1 MNKNVAGI
9 LSAAAVLTMLAGC
22 TAYDRTKDQFTQ
34 PVVKDVKK
42 GMTRSQVA
50 AIAGKP
56 SSEVTMI
63 HAKGTCQTYILGQRD
78 GKAETYFV
86 ALDDTGHVINSG
98 YRPVLNTT
106 PIRRHLRRS
115 NPACLR
121 MLTNRPM
128 GRFFYA
134 SENLISLRELFA
146 RNVKG
151 VNKSGQ

>member
-63 HAKGTCQTYILGQRD
+63 HARGTCQTYIPVNVMVRQRP
-78 GKAETYFV
+78 TS
-86 ALDDTGHVINSG
+86 LRWM
-98 YRPVLNTT
+98 RPV
-106 PIRRHLRRS
+106 
-115 NPACLR
+115 
-121 MLTNRPM
+121 M
-128 GRFFYA
+128 
-134 SENLISLRELFA
+134 
-146 RNVKG
+146 
-151 VNKSGQ
+151 

>member
-56 SSEVTMI
+56 SSEVTIFMRKGPARPTFWVNVMVRQKPTLSPWMI
-63 HAKGTCQTYILGQRD
+63 
-78 GKAETYFV
+78 
-86 ALDDTGHVINSG
+86 
-98 YRPVLNTT
+98 PV
-106 PIRRHLRRS
+106 
-115 NPACLR
+115 
-121 MLTNRPM
+121 M
-128 GRFFYA
+128 
-134 SENLISLRELFA
+134 
-146 RNVKG
+146 
-151 VNKSGQ
+151 